1 VHKRL
6 LLLERRQ
13 HAALFAARDAPSK
26 RDALQEQLANL
37 DLMFD
42 RVGKRVSK
50 IVQNCVVE
58 AEVRPQILVKSLQI
72 IERQELTDAKVR
84 DAMQAKPKKNGG
96 AAQVDLSS
104 ARLRC
109 WYAMVISHLE
119 DYIESKFEMLCSSL
133 LLVSPIDVAPNSL
146 KSFI

>member
-84 DAMQAKPKKNGG
+84 DAMQAKPKKNAAQSAPNGG
-96 AAQVDLSS
+96 APQVDLSS

-109 WYAMVISHLE
+109 WYAMVIRERVLFYWYS
-119 DYIESKFEMLCSSL
+119 MQ
-133 LLVSPIDVAPNSL
+133 
-146 KSFI
+146 